1 MIKISQTIANTKR
14 ASQIITI
21 LSKNGFD
28 DIIKKINFEGSFR
41 LPISK
46 DANKDT
52 LSKSQR
58 IKKTVEELGPSFIK
72 LAQMLSTRPDLISLE
87 LVHEFEKLQD
97 SVSPVDINEINPI
110 FKEEFDKEQEEI
122 FAKPLELL
130 ATASIGQVY
139 KGELLNG
146 NEVVV
151 KVLKPKIDE
160 IIKNDLDILKK
171 IASVFDDAFVDYGIN
186 SILDI
191 VKEFERSIKNELNFK
206 LEAMNLTRFGII
218 FKDDDRIK
226 VPKLYK
232 EYSTNKIIMME
243 FIDGIKVSNIEQLKH
258 NSIDTKEIA
267 EKGFELLCEQIFK
280 YRFFHADPHPGNIF
294 VTLDSRVSFID
305 FGIMGSISKQEQKIL
320 LELIYHL
327 SQKDEEKVSLDILNM
342 TNYPDDIDTNSFIQD
357 MSRVISTYM
366 YANLQDINIK
376 ELFSDMTNLVSKY
389 NISFK
394 NTYYLFF
401 KAITTIEGV
410 GRNLDSNFNAVEQI
424 KPIVMDFYK
433 EQFSVKNIFKKVKE
447 LPKEIIDFLS
457 YTPSDLKDIFKQM
470 KSGKFKVELEHV
482 GLQKMEE
489 SIEKSF
495 NRLTVA
501 IIAASSLI
509 GSALILH
516 AKTPPLIYDVPL
528 FGIAGFS
535 VAFVMGLVLAYS
547 IYKGGKL

>member
-1 MIKISQTIANTKR
+1 L
-14 ASQIITI
+14 I
-21 LSKNGFD
+21 L
-28 DIIKKINFEGSFR
+28 
-41 LPISK
+41 
-46 DANKDT
+46 
-52 LSKSQR
+52 
-58 IKKTVEELGPSFIK
+58 
-72 LAQMLSTRPDLISLE
+72 
-87 LVHEFEKLQD
+87 
-97 SVSPVDINEINPI
+97 
-110 FKEEFDKEQEEI
+110 
-122 FAKPLELL
+122 
-130 ATASIGQVY
+130 
-139 KGELLNG
+139 
-146 NEVVV
+146 
-151 KVLKPKIDE
+151 
-160 IIKNDLDILKK
+160 
-171 IASVFDDAFVDYGIN
+171 
-186 SILDI
+186 
-191 VKEFERSIKNELNFK
+191 
-206 LEAMNLTRFGII
+206 
-218 FKDDDRIK
+218 
-226 VPKLYK
+226 
-232 EYSTNKIIMME
+232 
-243 FIDGIKVSNIEQLKH
+243 
-258 NSIDTKEIA
+258 
-267 EKGFELLCEQIFK
+267 
-280 YRFFHADPHPGNIF
+280 
-294 VTLDSRVSFID
+294 
-305 FGIMGSISKQEQKIL
+305 QEQKIL

-424 KPIVMDFYK
+424 KPIVMDFYR

-516 AKTPPLIYDVPL
+516 AKTPPLIYGVPL